1 MKPKKPQSSPEYKH
15 ITLDVADPVRLH
27 VSIPNDTKVI
37 VNPSCSLDSLN
48 YHFNRDEGYAWSW
61 QSNIAVP
68 IADALFNLIKEGKLS
83 TVLAQSHLRHRW
95 SNEVAAILMK
105 HLFDVD
111 MGSNSLYM
119 GVLQKVA
126 AIELDEVNNIG
137 EWSDVIGRNNS
148 NLLMTANLDES
159 DRSILGIAENPNK
172 LVCAEG
178 SVAITTG
185 RVSMA
190 EPIKGVLEVILEQEA
205 NISTLRDVINR
216 MSQAL
221 KVAEGKFRYY
231 ASYHTAKGTEDSLV
245 KAQDNVKMADAMAQ
259 ARGGI
264 EPTPPQF
271 RLDPTL
277 ESYPCS
283 PYVEPQEGEPKT
295 TGYEHDGEILERLF
309 WEFDDKRKG
318 GGERLDFKNALRS
331 YANSFYVAPE
341 TLHRAEAAECA
352 HKALDD
358 LGVPR
363 VTASGLEYSL
373 VGRIEFYKT
382 QGAPVAKYPPNT
394 ATITVQGAT
403 QVGKTI
409 VSHKIAR
416 MLEDEYGATVVRS
429 GSMKQDSA
437 GSKGYIL
444 ADWEIGMVGNTTWSI
459 VEEGK

>member
-1 MKPKKPQSSPEYKH
+1 MKFQ
-15 ITLDVADPVRLH
+15 DVA
-27 VSIPNDTKVI
+27 I
-37 VNPSCSLDSLN
+37 
-48 YHFNRDEGYAWSW
+48 G
-61 QSNIAVP
+61 
-68 IADALFNLIKEGKLS
+68 DACVVFS
-83 TVLAQSHLRHRW
+83 TVPSTPYGASLLRGVKVG
-95 SNEVAAILMK
+95 NE
-105 HLFDVD
+105 
-111 MGSNSLYM
+111 
-119 GVLQKVA
+119 
-126 AIELDEVNNIG
+126 
-137 EWSDVIGRNNS
+137 
-148 NLLMTANLDES
+148 T
-159 DRSILGIAENPNK
+159 
-172 LVCAEG
+172 
-178 SVAITTG
+178 
-185 RVSMA
+185 
-190 EPIKGVLEVILEQEA
+190 LE
-205 NISTLRDVINR
+205 
-216 MSQAL
+216 
-221 KVAEGKFRYY
+221 
-231 ASYHTAKGTEDSLV
+231 TAKGVRCNVPGDAIVAAKGSFICVDVDLV
-245 KAQDNVKMADAMAQ
+245 PSVFVPKVAPANEFNESRFQTLLQANINMVKFQLGVLNTLATIPGVYQRHTGESHYLAGEALKLLEGLLESGGLKMNNTHSTHEVRSSDPSRYDEKCTVCGATDAA
-259 ARGGI
+259 GDI
-264 EPTPPQF
+264 D
-271 RLDPTL
+271 L
-277 ESYPCS
+277 SYPC
-283 PYVEPQEGEPKT
+283 GEPIP
-295 TGYEHDGEILERLF
+295 TGFKHDDEILERLF

-341 TLHRAEAAECA
+341 TQYQAEEAECA